1 MEENEGS
8 PTIVASGG
16 SMGNIYEMTP
26 FNIQFTG
33 ENVSRVNDIKIIS
46 YTKNFGVSVDKNKAN
61 IKGQYEDTFTFKDNL
76 FYMHEGKHK
85 QASKFSKIEAK
96 ESDIYLWIPPKEPE
110 IVDYEVWMSYETS
123 GDEGGTISGEITETL
138 THIVLP
144 NYTYFAK
151 QVRKLI
157 DIRREGYYGRDVL

>member
-16 SMGNIYEMTP
+16 SMGNIFEMES

-33 ENVSRVNDIKIIS
+33 ENVSRVKNIKILS
-46 YTKNFGVSVDKNKAN
+46 FRSNYGVVVDKERAT
-61 IKGQYEDTFTFKDNL
+61 IKGRYEDTFTFHNNL
-76 FYMHEGKHK
+76 FYIQDGIHK
-85 QASKFSKIEAK
+85 QASKFSEVPAK
-96 ESDIYLWIPPKEPE
+96 YSDVYLWIPPQSPE

-123 GDEGGTISGEITETL
+123 GDEGGVVSGEITETL

-144 NYTYFAK
+144 SYTHFAK
-151 QVRKLI
+151 QLRHII
-157 DIRREGYYGRDVL
+157 DIRREGYYGRDVI